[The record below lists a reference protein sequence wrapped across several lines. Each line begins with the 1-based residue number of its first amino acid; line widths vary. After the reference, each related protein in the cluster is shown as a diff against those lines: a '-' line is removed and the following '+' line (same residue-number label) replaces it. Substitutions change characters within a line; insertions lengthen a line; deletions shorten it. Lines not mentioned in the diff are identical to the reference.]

1 MLTKKKAGSPCVDV
15 CAIDETTGFC
25 AGCLRT
31 SEEIAMWSRYNF
43 IQRKKVAGQAAIRR
57 QTARANERRSR
68 AHSKDEKAQ
77 VGTAEQPA
85 I

>member
-1 MLTKKKAGSPCVDV
+1 MLSKKKAGSPCVDV

-25 AGCLRT
+25 AGCFRT

-57 QTARANERRSR
+57 QTVRIDARRSR
-68 AHSKDEKAQ
+68 ARSENENAQ
-77 VGTAEQPA
+77 AGTTEQPA